1 MYILSILKLSAN
13 FVQINFLILLSVYMN
28 ECVDDE

>member
-1 MYILSILKLSAN
+1 MYILSILKLSGN
-13 FVQINFLILLSVYMN
+13 FVQINFVILFSVHMN